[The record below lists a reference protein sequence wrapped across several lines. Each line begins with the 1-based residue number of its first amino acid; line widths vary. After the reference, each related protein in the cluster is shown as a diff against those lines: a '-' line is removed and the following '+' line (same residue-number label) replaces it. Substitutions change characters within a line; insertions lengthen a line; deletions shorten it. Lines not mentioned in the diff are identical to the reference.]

1 MARRNSTKLPIRF
14 FKIILQTNLQR
25 LKIPNKFT
33 RRHGVGL
40 SNPVLINPP
49 DGTKWKVYWKN
60 INGEIW
66 FEKGWK
72 NFTQNYSLGHGC
84 LVLFKYKEGTSNFNV
99 LILGQNAVEIDYGP
113 SCHTYDEENNNIDHS
128 DDESVMILDELS
140 SPRPHKEVRDPKKT
154 AKKSSNTGLKSH
166 IEESPK
172 VVKGKGKKKEKSSSP
187 SDDQLRNAICD
198 ILTEVDL
205 NTATFFDVLKLLAE
219 QFDVDLTPKK
229 ETIKLIIQKE
239 LKKLDEEVDDSEKDE
254 EDV

>member
-1 MARRNSTKLPIRF
+1 
-14 FKIILQTNLQR
+14 
-25 LKIPNKFT
+25 
-33 RRHGVGL
+33 
-40 SNPVLINPP
+40 
-49 DGTKWKVYWKN
+49 
-60 INGEIW
+60 
-66 FEKGWK
+66 
-72 NFTQNYSLGHGC
+72 
-84 LVLFKYKEGTSNFNV
+84 
-99 LILGQNAVEIDYGP
+99 
-113 SCHTYDEENNNIDHS
+113 
-128 DDESVMILDELS
+128 MILDELS

-154 AKKSSNTGLKSH
+154 TKKSSNTGLKSH
-166 IEESPK
+166 IEESPKVNSRKKKNEQGGKQKITTPTKSSLKSKEKTEK

-229 ETIKLIIQKE
+229 ETIKLIVQKE